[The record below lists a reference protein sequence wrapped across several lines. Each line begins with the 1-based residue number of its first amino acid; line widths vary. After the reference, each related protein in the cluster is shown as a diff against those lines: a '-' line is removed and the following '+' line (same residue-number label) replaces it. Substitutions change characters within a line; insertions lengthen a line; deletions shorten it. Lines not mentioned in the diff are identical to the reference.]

1 VTDLPDLETLL
12 RELNTAANGVAAA
25 STKLA
30 QLTKVYENAVNG
42 NGEIAM
48 GVGTRYALAL
58 DRELVGVYEEAEAEN
73 KRPPAEDVRTALAR
87 QRLRAK
93 DGPLVVEHDRVT
105 TEMKALQRWISDNK
119 QVISAKQSVVNGL
132 RALGA

>member
-1 VTDLPDLETLL
+1 MTDLPDLETLL
-12 RELNTAANGVAAA
+12 KELNTAANGVAAA

-30 QLTKVYENAVNG
+30 TLTKTYENHVNG
-42 NGEIAM
+42 DGEVHLGVGAQYEIAFE
-48 GVGTRYALAL
+48 G
-58 DRELVGVYEEAEAEN
+58 ELVAVYEEAEAKG
-73 KRPPAEDVRTALAR
+73 KRPPAEDVRSALAR

-93 DGPLVVEHDRVT
+93 DGPLIAEHDRVT